1 MVVVTGLDD
10 ILQDFREDCQP
21 KQWCIVYD
29 RLNKNI
35 RLENEKKE
43 LKSYECILSYY
54 DESPTHDSIREI
66 IELIEGDEVK
76 LYVKGL
82 ENV

>member
-1 MVVVTGLDD
+1 MVIVTGLDD
-10 ILQDFREDCQP
+10 ILQDFRTDCHP

-29 RLNKNI
+29 RLYKTI
-35 RLENEKKE
+35 RIENENTE
-43 LKSYECILSYY
+43 LNASEFILSFY
-54 DESPTHDSIREI
+54 DESPTHDSLREI
-66 IELIEGDEVK
+66 IELIEGDEVR

>member
-10 ILQDFREDCQP
+10 ILQDFRTDCQP

-29 RLNKNI
+29 RLYKTI
-35 RLENEKKE
+35 RIENENTE
-43 LKSYECILSYY
+43 LNTSEFILSFY
-54 DESPTHDSIREI
+54 DESPTHDSLREI
-66 IELIEGDEVK
+66 IELIEGDEVR

>member
-54 DESPTHDSIREI
+54 DESPTHNSIKEI

>member
-29 RLNKNI
+29 RMNKNI

-54 DESPTHDSIREI
+54 DESPTHDSIKEI

>member
-10 ILQDFREDCQP
+10 ILQDFRTDCQP

-29 RLNKNI
+29 RLYKTI
-35 RLENEKKE
+35 RIENENTE
-43 LKSYECILSYY
+43 LNASEFILSFY
-54 DESPTHDSIREI
+54 DESPTHDSLREI
-66 IELIEGDEVK
+66 IELIEGDEVR

>member
-29 RLNKNI
+29 RMNKNI

-54 DESPTHDSIREI
+54 DESPTHDSLREI

>member
-21 KQWCIVYD
+21 KRWCIVYD
-29 RLNKNI
+29 RMNKNI

-54 DESPTHDSIREI
+54 DESPTHDSLREI
-66 IELIEGDEVK
+66 IELIEGDEVR

>member
-29 RLNKNI
+29 RMNKNI

-54 DESPTHDSIREI
+54 DESPTHDSLRDI
-66 IELIEGDEVK
+66 IELIEGDEVR

>member
-29 RLNKNI
+29 RMNKNI

-54 DESPTHDSIREI
+54 DESPTHDSIKEI
-66 IELIEGDEVK
+66 IELIEGDDVR

>member
-10 ILQDFREDCQP
+10 ILEDFRTDCQP
-21 KQWCIVYD
+21 ENWCIVYD
-29 RLNKNI
+29 RMNKNI

-54 DESPTHDSIREI
+54 DESPTHDSIKEI
-66 IELIEGDEVK
+66 IELIEGDEVR

>member
-21 KQWCIVYD
+21 ENWCIVYH
-29 RLNKNI
+29 RMNKNI

-43 LKSYECILSYY
+43 LKSYECILAYY
-54 DESPTHDSIREI
+54 DESPTHDSIKEI
-66 IELIEGDEVK
+66 IELIEGDEVR

>member
-29 RLNKNI
+29 RMNKNI

-54 DESPTHDSIREI
+54 DESPTHDSLREI
-66 IELIEGDEVK
+66 IELIEGDEVR

>member
-29 RLNKNI
+29 RMNKNI

-54 DESPTHDSIREI
+54 DESPTHDSIKEI
-66 IELIEGDEVK
+66 IELIEGDEVR

>member
-29 RLNKNI
+29 RLFKTI
-35 RLENEKKE
+35 RIENENTE
-43 LKSYECILSYY
+43 LKANEFILSYY
-54 DESPTHDSIREI
+54 DESPTHDSLREI
-66 IELIEGDEVK
+66 IELIEGDEVR